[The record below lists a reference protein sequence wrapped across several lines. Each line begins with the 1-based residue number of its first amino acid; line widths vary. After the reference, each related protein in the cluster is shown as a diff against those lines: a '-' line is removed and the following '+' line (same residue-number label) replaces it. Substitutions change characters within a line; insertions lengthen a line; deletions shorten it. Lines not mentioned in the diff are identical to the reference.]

1 MARVLQEAQAPT
13 ERLLLERAQQ
23 QQHQAQPWLFGDGC
37 KLSYPPLNLGK
48 VMTSRSES
56 ASGCIWSLSPGT
68 GEKQQSTCLP
78 AELIHGSQQ
87 TERWRSAVIE
97 WNNILCR
104 DFKYFSF
111 RDKLGFN

>member
-1 MARVLQEAQAPT
+1 MHLELVTGHRREAA
-13 ERLLLERAQQ
+13 EHLLVHA
-23 QQHQAQPWLFGDGC
+23 
-37 KLSYPPLNLGK
+37 
-48 VMTSRSES
+48 
-56 ASGCIWSLSPGT
+56 AS
-68 GEKQQSTCLP
+68 LP